1 MIWDILAGIFMG
13 TLTGMG
19 IGGGGLLVLYLTAI
33 DGIGQLEAQGCNL
46 LFFVYA
52 SAAALFIHSRKRTL
66 DFRLIGWAAL
76 LAVIGSRIG
85 VAITGVLPEEAVRH
99 MFGWMLVIAGAF
111 AGVRV
116 IFGEERHHS

>member
-33 DGIGQLEAQGCNL
+33 DGVGQLQAQGCNL
-46 LFFVYA
+46 LFFVFS
-52 SAAALFIHSRKRTL
+52 SAAALFIHNKKRTL
-66 DFRLIGWAAL
+66 DFRLIGTAAL

-85 VAITGVLPEEAVRH
+85 VSLTGIIPEETVRH
-99 MFGWMLVIAGAF
+99 MFGWMLVLAGIA

-116 IFGEERHHS
+116 IFGKD